1 MMFAL
6 YLAMLVLV
14 LLKPVEAFAPELAGL
29 RIAMVLSLLVFAMA
43 LGSAMRS
50 GEMAIRGRH
59 VLVLAGLSL
68 SVVMSQVAQG
78 WLGGASLAFTD
89 FMPSVL
95 LFLTT
100 VMVVTTMSRLK
111 ATCTLIVLCMVALS
125 VAGIAAYHWG
135 FMVQDL
141 VIREG
146 SSSAVDHLA
155 VYDGTLAP
163 AHDRTGANLWRVR
176 GWGFLSDPNDLAQ
189 MIVVALT
196 VMFGARI
203 EGRGVRNLLRIWLP
217 AAILLYALWLTRSR
231 GGMLGLGVI
240 LAYAM
245 LQRTGPVRA
254 GIVASLFALAA
265 IATGATGGR
274 GYSADEASAGG
285 RIDAWSEGLTML
297 GHHPVFGV
305 GYGNFTQH
313 HAYTA
318 HNSFVLAFSEL
329 GLVGYVFWL
338 ALLVLAFRELAAARR
353 MSEPEAEEARWAR
366 LLQFSLVG
374 FLVCAVFLS
383 RSFVPTLYLLLGLC
397 YACWHCAVK
406 ASLEREWD
414 FPAGDDAPGPVLAA
428 EAPVRWFGMTLVAL
442 PASIVLLYAVVRLQ
456 HMGGG

>member
-1 MMFAL
+1 V
-6 YLAMLVLV
+6 MLVLV

-29 RIAMVLSLLVFAMA
+29 RIALVVSLLVFALA
-43 LGSAMRS
+43 LGAVLRT

-59 VLVLAGLSL
+59 VLILGGLVV

-196 VMFGARI
+196 VMFGARMD
-203 EGRGVRNLLRIWLP
+203 GKGVRNLLR
-217 AAILLYALWLTRSR
+217 
-231 GGMLGLGVI
+231 
-240 LAYAM
+240 
-245 LQRTGPVRA
+245 
-254 GIVASLFALAA
+254 
-265 IATGATGGR
+265 
-274 GYSADEASAGG
+274 
-285 RIDAWSEGLTML
+285 
-297 GHHPVFGV
+297 
-305 GYGNFTQH
+305 
-313 HAYTA
+313 
-318 HNSFVLAFSEL
+318 
-329 GLVGYVFWL
+329 
-338 ALLVLAFRELAAARR
+338 
-353 MSEPEAEEARWAR
+353 
-366 LLQFSLVG
+366 
-374 FLVCAVFLS
+374 
-383 RSFVPTLYLLLGLC
+383 
-397 YACWHCAVK
+397 
-406 ASLEREWD
+406 
-414 FPAGDDAPGPVLAA
+414 
-428 EAPVRWFGMTLVAL
+428 
-442 PASIVLLYAVVRLQ
+442 
-456 HMGGG
+456 

>member
-6 YLAMLVLV
+6 YLVMLVLV

-29 RIAMVLSLLVFAMA
+29 RIALVVSLLVFALA
-43 LGSAMRS
+43 LGAVLRT

-59 VLVLAGLSL
+59 VLILGGLVV

-78 WLGGASLAFTD
+78 WMGGASQAFTD

-95 LFLTT
+95 LFLST

-111 ATCTLIVLCMVALS
+111 GTCTLVVLCMVALS
-125 VAGIAAYHWG
+125 IAGIAAYHWG

-155 VYDGTLAP
+155 VYDRALAP
-163 AHDRTGANLWRVR
+163 AQDRTGTSLWRVR

-196 VMFGARI
+196 VMFGARVPRQ
-203 EGRGVRNLLRIWLP
+203 GLRNVLAIWLP

-231 GGMLGLGVI
+231 GGMLALGVV

-254 GIVASLFALAA
+254 GIVATGFAMAA
-265 IATGATGGR
+265 IASGATGGR

-318 HNSFVLAFSEL
+318 HNSFVLAFAEL
-329 GLVGYVFWL
+329 GLVGYLFWL
-338 ALLVLAFRELAAARR
+338 GLLVLAFRELGAARR
-353 MSEPEAEEARWAR
+353 MSAPGSDEARWAR
-366 LLQFSLVG
+366 LLQFSLLG
-374 FLVCAVFLS
+374 FLVCAMFLS

-406 ASLEREWD
+406 ASLQRDWD
-414 FPAGDDAPGPVLAA
+414 EAAGRAEPEPVLAL
-428 EAPVRWFGMTLVAL
+428 EDPVRWVGMTIVAL
-442 PASIVLLYAVVRLQ
+442 PASILLLYAVVRLQ